1 MSVTVSIP
9 TPLRSFTGG
18 RDAVDVVR
26 RHRRRG
32 ARRAARRAHAGLK
45 RHLVQ
50 DDGRLRTFVNL
61 YLNDTD
67 IRQLAST
74 ATPVRRGRRAHDR
87 ARASR
92 VAAPRP
98 RPRFP
103 SSRHA
108 EVLRYS
114 RHLLLPEVGV
124 EGQRKLKA
132 ARVLTIGAGGL
143 GSPLSLYLAAAGVG
157 TIGIVDFDVVDL
169 TNLQRQIVHG
179 TSTLGHS
186 KLESAKARLTD
197 LNPNVN
203 VVGHEGRLTSENALD
218 IIRDYDIVV
227 DGTDN
232 FPTRY
237 LVNDACV
244 LLGQAERLRQ
254 HLPLRGPGLG
264 VLRQGRPLL
273 SLPLLRAAASGTGA
287 RAAPRAACSACCP
300 GSSAAS
306 RRSRR
311 SSWIIGAGDSLI
323 GRLVLFDALKLRVPR
338 AQAAEGPELPDLR
351 RASDDPR
358 ADRLRGLLRHRR
370 RAGLRR
376 RRDRRRG
383 VPATSVRQKGDE
395 LVLID
400 VREPHEWEIAH
411 IEGARLIPL
420 SQLPDRL
427 GELDGHAEIVTH
439 CHHGARSMK
448 ALEILRGAG
457 LRQGAEPG
465 RRDRRL
471 GGADRAGDGEVLG
484 REGGT
489 GGSGGTIASGK
500 QSTPRVSIGHRR
512 VASLARSRRTALPP
526 YRLVPKAG
534 LEPARACAHCALN
547 AARLPVPP
555 LRRRRKASAA
565 VPSNRRVNP
574 APLTPR
580 SGGLSFA

>member
-9 TPLRSFTGG
+9 TPLRNFTGG
-18 RDAVDVVR
+18 RDAIDVSGGTVAEVLD
-26 RHRRRG
+26 G
-32 ARRAARRAHAGLK
+32 LLTTHAGLK

-67 IRQLAST
+67 IRQLEST
-74 ATPVRRGRRAHDR
+74 ATRVREGD
-87 ARASR
+87 
-92 VAAPRP
+92 VLTIV
-98 RPRFP
+98 P
-103 SSRHA
+103 SIAGGSPATETALPKLSHA

-203 VVGHEGRLTSENALD
+203 VIGHDARLTSENALEILD
-218 IIRDYDIVV
+218 GYDIVV

-244 LLGQAERLRQ
+244 LLGKPNVYGSIFRFEGQASLFYAKE
-254 HLPLRGPGLG
+254 GPCYRCLYSEPPPPGLVPSCAEGGVLG
-264 VLRQGRPLL
+264 VL
-273 SLPLLRAAASGTGA
+273 
-287 RAAPRAACSACCP
+287 P
-300 GSSAAS
+300 GIIGSIQALETIK
-306 RRSRR
+306 
-311 SSWIIGAGDSLI
+311 WIIGAGDTLV
-323 GRLVLFDALKLRVPR
+323 GRLVLFDALKLRFRELKLRKDPSCPICGEHPTIHELIDY
-338 AQAAEGPELPDLR
+338 QAFCGIGAEPDYSGVEISVDEFR
-351 RASDDPR
+351 RE
-358 ADRLRGLLRHRR
+358 
-370 RAGLRR
+370 
-376 RRDRRRG
+376 RD
-383 VPATSVRQKGDE
+383 AKGDA
-395 LVLID
+395 LVLLD
-400 VREPHEWEIAH
+400 VREPHEWEIVH

-427 GELDGHAEIVTH
+427 SELDGHAEIVTQ

-457 LRQGAEPG
+457 FGKVRSLAGGIDAWAERVEPG
-465 RRDRRL
+465 M
-471 GGADRAGDGEVLG
+471 
-484 REGGT
+484 
-489 GGSGGTIASGK
+489 
-500 QSTPRVSIGHRR
+500 
-512 VASLARSRRTALPP
+512 AR
-526 YRLVPKAG
+526 Y
-534 LEPARACAHCALN
+534 
-547 AARLPVPP
+547 
-555 LRRRRKASAA
+555 
-565 VPSNRRVNP
+565 
-574 APLTPR
+574 
-580 SGGLSFA
+580 